1 MFGEIIRLKFFAKIG
16 VAALVLLLVFLGKE
30 LMKRHEINKEIQNL
44 QNEIASHENKNRE
57 TLELINYFKTR
68 EFQERQA
75 RSLLNLQKPG
85 EFAVA
90 LPFQETAA
98 GADENAQEIGSSNLK
113 KWWEYFFGASR

>member
-1 MFGEIIRLKFFAKIG
+1 MRAAT
-16 VAALVLLLVFLGKE
+16 VALVLLVIFLGKE
-30 LMKRHEINKEIQNL
+30 LKKRYEINKEIENL
-44 QNEIASHENKNRE
+44 QNEIASLENKNQE
-57 TLELINYFKTR
+57 TSELMNYFKTR

-98 GADENAQEIGSSNLK
+98 STNEGRKESRSSNLK

>member
-1 MFGEIIRLKFFAKIG
+1 MFGEIIRTKFFARVGI
-16 VAALVLLLVFLGKE
+16 AAVVLLLVFLGKE
-30 LMKRHEINKEIQNL
+30 LKKRYEINREIQNL
-44 QNEIASHENKNRE
+44 QNEIASLENKNQE

-90 LPFQETAA
+90 LPFQETVASA
-98 GADENAQEIGSSNLK
+98 NEGPGESRSFSLK
-113 KWWEYFFGASR
+113 KWWEYFFGR